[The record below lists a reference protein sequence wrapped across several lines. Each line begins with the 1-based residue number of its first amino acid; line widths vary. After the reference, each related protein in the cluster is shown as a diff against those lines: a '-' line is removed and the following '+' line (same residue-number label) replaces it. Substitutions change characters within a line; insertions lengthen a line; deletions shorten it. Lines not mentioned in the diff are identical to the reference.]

1 MRKRILY
8 NSGLFCFSDV
18 LDGFWSWKWTKIIA
32 KSMEKRLKKS
42 FQKWVEAIN
51 PKVDAIFDTVMNYCS
66 TQNHFEMELKID
78 LELRFHDLEW
88 WAPMLEHF
96 AVWKVSRLSLN
107 TLGLSGAP
115 SCSQHESREGTAGS
129 LELPWPSKMSSFL
142 QRFSMFFLVKNALI
156 FNWVLE
162 SILASKSCQNESKNH

>member
-51 PKVDAIFDTVMNYCS
+51 PKVDAIFDTVMNYCG
-66 TQNHFEMELKID
+66 TQNQFEMELKID
-78 LELRFHDLEW
+78 LELRFHDFEW
-88 WAPMLEHF
+88 SWTQLF
-96 AVWKVSRLSLN
+96 LYFWVIFLWFWVV
-107 TLGLSGAP
+107 LGSNFGAF
-115 SCSQHESREGTAGS
+115 GS
-129 LELPWPSKMSSFL
+129 LEGVWALPGAPWGPLGGQGAPNMGPGSEKLVRWTPPGLPKWGHFCIDF
-142 QRFSMFFLVKNALI
+142 RCFS
-156 FNWVLE
+156 
-162 SILASKSCQNESKNH
+162 